1 MTSDPRPADEPR
13 RTYSAAQV
21 FPVVALLVSVAA
33 ALWVPVL
40 RMSANSVEPD
50 YLLLGMLVLL
60 VAFLAGELFPLHIE
74 VRRET
79 LLVSGSELPMVLGLL
94 LLPVWTVGVA

>member
-1 MTSDPRPADEPR
+1 RSVPAFRGTESLITQRAAEEGESMTSDPCPADESREPR

-21 FPVVALLVSVAA
+21 FPVVALLVSVAAA

-74 VRRET
+74 V
-79 LLVSGSELPMVLGLL
+79 
-94 LLPVWTVGVA
+94 